1 MLPSKEL
8 ASVHELLQHVFA
20 RRFIAPFALRKQ
32 RSGPRHRQQS
42 SRFLPAYAC
51 DYPSPTSARRSPEP
65 HRAGRAREF
74 VHVLSAY
81 KLKDRTHV
89 IRYVRLN
96 ALIRHLG
103 HIVLNQ
109 PDVLRNKLVPEP
121 KHLVA
126 QQIHG
131 LAYCSSRLG
140 AARARQFQVTPAYPH
155 SSLRCSQGFP

>member
-1 MLPSKEL
+1 MLPPKEL
-8 ASVHELLQHVFA
+8 ASVHELFQNILA
-20 RRFIAPFALRKQ
+20 YRFIAPFALRKQ
-32 RSGPRHRQQS
+32 RSALAIVNNQVDF
-42 SRFLPAYAC
+42 FLRMRAIVRPPPAP
-51 DYPSPTSARRSPEP
+51 DARRNHIEL
-65 HRAGRAREF
+65 ARARKF
-74 VHVLSAY
+74 VHVLPAY

-109 PDVLRNKLVPEP
+109 PDVLRNKLVPKP

-131 LAYCSSRLG
+131 SLIARL
-140 AARARQFQVTPAYPH
+140 V
-155 SSLRCSQGFP
+155 

>member
-1 MLPSKEL
+1 M
-8 ASVHELLQHVFA
+8 HELLQHVFA

-32 RSGPRHRQQS
+32 RSALAIVNNQVDF
-42 SRFLPAYAC
+42 FLRMRAIVRPPPAP
-51 DYPSPTSARRSPEP
+51 DTRRNHIEL
-65 HRAGRAREF
+65 ARAREF

-81 KLKDRTHV
+81 NLKDRTHV

-109 PDVLRNKLVPEP
+109 PNVLRHKLVPEP
-121 KHLVA
+121 KHLIA

-131 LAYCSSRLG
+131 SLIARL
-140 AARARQFQVTPAYPH
+140 V
-155 SSLRCSQGFP
+155 

>member
-1 MLPSKEL
+1 MRAIIRPPPAPDARRNHIEL
-8 ASVHELLQHVFA
+8 A
-20 RRFIAPFALRKQ
+20 
-32 RSGPRHRQQS
+32 RS
-42 SRFLPAYAC
+42 
-51 DYPSPTSARRSPEP
+51 
-65 HRAGRAREF
+65 REF

-81 KLKDRTHV
+81 KLKDRAHV

-109 PDVLRNKLVPEP
+109 PDVLRNKHIPEP

-131 LAYCSSRLG
+131 SLIARL
-140 AARARQFQVTPAYPH
+140 V
-155 SSLRCSQGFP
+155 